1 MNLKCIFKII
11 DADEWK
17 KVKQSGTYSGSSKD
31 IADGYI
37 HFSGED
43 QVKGTL
49 EKYYSNQKNLVL
61 LKVETLKLDHLI
73 WEQASDGNMFPHLYS
88 DLDLSNVVDEF
99 EINLTEDGVHKLPC
113 LLYTSPSPR
122 DWTISRM
129 PSSA

>member
-1 MNLKCIFKII
+1 VNLKYIFKII
-11 DADEWK
+11 DLDEWQN
-17 KVKQSGTYSGSSKD
+17 VKQLGTYLGSSKD

-49 EKYYSNQKNLVL
+49 EKYYSKQENLVL

-88 DLDLSNVVDEF
+88 SLDLSNVVDEF
-99 EINLTEDGVHKLPC
+99 EINLTDNDIHELP
-113 LLYTSPSPR
+113 
-122 DWTISRM
+122 DNFN
-129 PSSA
+129 